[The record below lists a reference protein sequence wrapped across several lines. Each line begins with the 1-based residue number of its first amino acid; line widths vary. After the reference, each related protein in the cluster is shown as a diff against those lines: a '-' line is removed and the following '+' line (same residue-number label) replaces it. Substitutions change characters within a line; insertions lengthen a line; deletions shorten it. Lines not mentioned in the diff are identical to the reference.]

1 LSSGAPDP
9 RVEGTNEGSQHPG
22 SIGRAFSLFPLPS
35 PEGSLSHWSGSDVP
49 MANPRVRSATRV
61 LGWLLAG
68 LGVSGLAD
76 WLLARAWLA
85 QPVAAFPPLS
95 LIESLGIL
103 AIGIALIGAAG
114 ERRRTV
120 ALGGVTTMGLGL
132 ATLARQLLA
141 ASPAGAVP
149 GPGPG
154 TLLIPVTLPVSSALL
169 FAFGGAG
176 LLGLA
181 LPSRADRNRLAAG
194 AFGAIEV
201 VLCLGILVARI
212 VWRPDVEG
220 GLLVGSSL
228 QLLLATLFLGLCLA
242 LITWSSDP
250 ETASAPWLPL
260 SVGVACLVT
269 SVFLWRAL
277 VAYEQEQIRE
287 QTQVAARSARQ
298 QVGRQIESAT
308 RALSRIARFSPA
320 PWPSSRERENTV
332 VTLTRDIDGL
342 RGLAWTDTGA
352 VVRQLQPLAID
363 SDSLRA
369 DLGRRLA
376 EEVRDSPRSAW
387 QLPSYFPLST
397 PGAFAVALPICGTGC
412 TGHVVGV
419 FDADRVLEPVLGD
432 SAGGFLFAV
441 AADRRDV
448 ISPPGR
454 LAAPIDW
461 TDHSSFSV
469 GRLVWDLSTWPSD
482 QTLTRLRSGLPDLL
496 LLLGLLVS
504 TLLPLTIRLGQLNL
518 TRARMAERVRV
529 NLALETATDGLWEW
543 DVASGTALRSA
554 ALWRHLGYDP
564 GAMSSGPDPWA
575 SLIHPSDQPRVLN
588 ALSDHLSG
596 LRQSFEARY
605 RIRGHA
611 GDWHWVIDRGRVVER
626 SPTGQPRRVLGISA
640 DVTDR
645 QRADEALAASE
656 RRFRACFDS
665 AYQLQALLDT
675 EGRVLEANRAALEFA
690 GLPLAA
696 MRGRALWELPCWR
709 GVDGRPE
716 RIRGDVAEALG
727 GRSVR
732 RELELE
738 NENGDAVLLELSLS
752 PIQDGGGK
760 VTQLLVDG
768 RDVTVRKRAE
778 DVLREVESLTTMGR
792 MAARVAHEIN
802 NPLAGIQN
810 AFLLIKDAVPSDHPH
825 RSYVG
830 AVEREIARIGGV
842 TRQLYETY
850 RPEQNGTHGT
860 SLTGLVGDAVALLE
874 QLNRASAVRIEVDL
888 ARAPGTVRLPE
899 AILRQALYN
908 LVQNAV
914 EASPPGGV
922 VQVAAAVEAG
932 VFVLEVSDRGPGI
945 PPEIRERVFEPFFTT
960 KAATVRTG
968 GMGLGLSLVGRSVQ
982 ALGGRVEIHDRP
994 GGGTEVVV
1002 RLPIP
1007 PLSPGETS

>member
-1 LSSGAPDP
+1 MNRPHV
-9 RVEGTNEGSQHPG
+9 RRFT
-22 SIGRAFSLFPLPS
+22 RA
-35 PEGSLSHWSGSDVP
+35 
-49 MANPRVRSATRV
+49 
-61 LGWLLAG
+61 LGWLHTG
-68 LGVSGLAD
+68 LGVSGLAG
-76 WLLARAWLA
+76 WLLARPWLA
-85 QPVAAFPPLS
+85 QPLHAFPPLS
-95 LIESLGIL
+95 PEESLGLFTIGL
-103 AIGIALIGAAG
+103 ALLGAAAG
-114 ERRRTV
+114 QRRAV
-120 ALGGVTTMGLGL
+120 ALGGLTTMGLGL
-132 ATLARQLLA
+132 ATLARQLLTT
-141 ASPAGAVP
+141 SPGSPIPDAGAGIAFAP
-149 GPGPG
+149 
-154 TLLIPVTLPVSSALL
+154 LTLPVSSALL

-181 LPSRADRNRLAAG
+181 LPARADRGRLAAG
-194 AFGAIEV
+194 AFGAIEA
-201 VLCLGILVARI
+201 VLCLGILVARVI
-212 VWRPDVEG
+212 WRPDVEG

-242 LITWSSDP
+242 LVTWSSDP
-250 ETASAPWLPL
+250 ETVSAPWLPL

-269 SVFLWRAL
+269 SVFMWRAL
-277 VAYEQEQIRE
+277 VSYEQQQIRE
-287 QTQVAARSARQ
+287 QTQVAARSAREQ
-298 QVGRQIESAT
+298 IGRQIESAT
-308 RALSRIARFSPA
+308 RALFRIARFSPA
-320 PWPSSRERENTV
+320 PWPPSRQRENTV
-332 VTLTRDIDGL
+332 VALTRDIDGL
-342 RGLAWTDTGA
+342 RGLAWTDSASG
-352 VVRQLQPLAID
+352 VREVQPAAID
-363 SDSLRA
+363 ADSLRA
-369 DLGRRLA
+369 DLAQRLA
-376 EEVRDSPRSAW
+376 EEVRTSPRSAW
-387 QLPSYFPLST
+387 QLPSYLPLAS
-397 PGAFAVALPICGTGC
+397 PGAFAVAVPICNPGC
-412 TGHVVGV
+412 SGHVVGL
-419 FDADRVLEPVLGD
+419 FEAERMLEPVLGD
-432 SAGGFLFAV
+432 SAGGFLYAV
-441 AADRRDV
+441 TAERRDV

-454 LAAPIDW
+454 LAPPVDW
-461 TDHSSFSV
+461 TDRSSFTA
-469 GRLVWDLSTWPSD
+469 GRLVWDIATWPSD
-482 QTLTRLRSGLPDLL
+482 ETLARLRSGLPDLL
-496 LLLGLLVS
+496 LLLGLVVS

-518 TRARMAERVRV
+518 MRARMAERVRV
-529 NLALETATDGLWEW
+529 NLALETATDGIWEW

-575 SLIHPSDQPRVLN
+575 ALIHPTDQPRMMN
-588 ALSDHLSG
+588 ALSDHLAG
-596 LRQSFEARY
+596 LTQNFEARY

-626 SPTGQPRRVLGISA
+626 THTGQPRRVLGISA

-665 AYQLQALLDT
+665 AYQMQALLDA

-690 GLPLAA
+690 GLALPA

-709 GVDGRPE
+709 GVSGQAGR
-716 RIRGDVAEALG
+716 IQADVAEALH

-732 RELELE
+732 RELEVE
-738 NENGDAVLLELSLS
+738 NRDGEALLLELSLS
-752 PIQDGGGK
+752 PIQDGSGQ

-810 AFLLIKDAVPSDHPH
+810 AFLLIKDAVPAEHPH
-825 RSYVG
+825 RAYVG
-830 AVEREIARIGGV
+830 AVEREISRIASV

-860 SLTGLVGDAVALLE
+860 SVTSLVGDAVALLE
-874 QLNRASAVRIEVDL
+874 QLNRASGVRIVVDV
-888 ARAPGTVRLPE
+888 AGVPGTVRLPE

-922 VQVAAAVEAG
+922 VEVAAAVEAG
-932 VFVLEVSDRGPGI
+932 VFVLKVSDRGPGI

-960 KAATVRTG
+960 KSATVRTG

-982 ALGGRVEIHDRP
+982 ALGGRVEIQDRP
-994 GGGTEVVV
+994 GGGTEFVV

-1007 PLSPGETS
+1007 PHSSGEMS